1 MQKITLVS
9 STEGT
14 SKIKIRCLN
23 FSKEK
28 RKFVEE
34 RAIARDLFMPQM
46 GWGGAG
52 WPFVYVRGEEEDIK
66 KFFNDLKEYFFLN
79 PFYDKNWI

>member
-1 MQKITLVS
+1 MEKIALVS

-14 SKIKIRCLN
+14 IKIKIRCLN

-28 RKFVEE
+28 RRFVEE

-46 GWGGAG
+46 GWGGLE
-52 WPFVYVRGEEEDIK
+52 WPFIYVRGEEQNIK
-66 KFFNDLKEYFFLN
+66 KFFNDLKKYFF
-79 PFYDKNWI
+79 F

>member
-1 MQKITLVS
+1 MENITLVS

-14 SKIKIRCLN
+14 IKIKIRCLR
-23 FSKEK
+23 FSEEK
-28 RKFVEE
+28 RRFIEE
-34 RAIARDLFMPQM
+34 RAIVRNLFMPQM
-46 GWGGAG
+46 GWGGLE

-79 PFYDKNWI
+79 PFYDKN

>member
-1 MQKITLVS
+1 MENITLVS

-14 SKIKIRCLN
+14 IKIKIRCLR
-23 FSKEK
+23 FSEEK
-28 RKFVEE
+28 RRFIEE
-34 RAIARDLFMPQM
+34 RAIARNLFMPQM
-46 GWGGAG
+46 GWGGLE

-79 PFYDKNWI
+79 PFYDKN

>member
-1 MQKITLVS
+1 MEKIALVS

-14 SKIKIRCLN
+14 IKIKIRCLN

-28 RKFVEE
+28 RRFVEE

-46 GWGGAG
+46 GWGGL
-52 WPFVYVRGEEEDIK
+52 E
-66 KFFNDLKEYFFLN
+66 FFLIHSMIKIRYN
-79 PFYDKNWI
+79 DV